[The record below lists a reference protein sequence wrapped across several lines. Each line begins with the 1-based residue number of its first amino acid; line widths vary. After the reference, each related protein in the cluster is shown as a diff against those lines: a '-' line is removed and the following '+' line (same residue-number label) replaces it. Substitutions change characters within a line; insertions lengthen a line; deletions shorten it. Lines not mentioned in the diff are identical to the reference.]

1 MAHRISVVGPGAL
14 GCLFAQRL
22 NEAGHTVTLVDYRGD
37 RAERIRARGITV
49 HADGEARSAKLKVS
63 DLVPARQDLILVLC
77 KAYRTHSL
85 RLPGNIPV
93 LTLQNG
99 LGNAEKLCDLVGS
112 AQVLAGTTSEACT
125 LVDEGVAQHVADGKT
140 TLGSWTTCD
149 PEPAAGMLRDAGFD
163 VEITTSPGQA
173 IWEKVAISN
182 GINPVTALLN
192 VPNGALLDSK
202 ESRQLIRDLV
212 VEASKVAALEGYRFS
227 YSLVERAEEV
237 CRTTAQNISSMAQDV
252 RAGRRTEIEEI
263 SGEILRRGEHLLLPC
278 PRTRVMYQLIKTVEQ
293 K

>member
-1 MAHRISVVGPGAL
+1 M

-22 NEAGHTVTLVDYRGD
+22 HQAGNAVTIVDYRDD
-37 RAERIRARGITV
+37 RAEKLRQRGITV
-49 HADGEARSAKLKVS
+49 HDSDGVHNGKLKVTDS
-63 DLVPARQDLILVLC
+63 VPTRQDLVMVLC
-77 KAYRTHSL
+77 KAYRTQDL
-85 RLPGNIPV
+85 RLPGNTPV

-125 LVDEGVAQHVADGKT
+125 VLEEGVVRHVAKGKT
-140 TLGSWTTCD
+140 AFGCWTTCD
-149 PEPAAGMLRDAGFD
+149 PEPAAAALRESGFD
-163 VEITTSPGQA
+163 VEITNSPGQI

-182 GINPVTALLN
+182 GINPVTALLD
-192 VPNGALLDSK
+192 VPNGALLRTK
-202 ESRQLIRDLV
+202 EARQLIRDLV

-237 CRTTAQNISSMAQDV
+237 CRDTAENISSMAQDV
-252 RAGRRTEIEEI
+252 RAGRRTEIEQI

-278 PRTRVMYQLIKTVEQ
+278 PRTRVMYQLIKSIEQ

>member
-1 MAHRISVVGPGAL
+1 MKISVLGPGAL

-22 NEAGHTVTLVDYRGD
+22 QRADNAVTLIDYRHD
-37 RAERIRARGITV
+37 RAELLRQRGVTI
-49 HADGEARSAKLKVS
+49 HENDGIHNGKLKIS
-63 DLVPARQDLILVLC
+63 DSVPQKQDLTIILC
-77 KAYRTHSL
+77 KAYRTQGL
-85 RLPGNIPV
+85 RLPANTPV

-99 LGNAEKLCDLVGS
+99 LGNAEKLCELVGS
-112 AQVLAGTTSEACT
+112 GQVLAGTTSEACT
-125 LVDEGVAQHVADGKT
+125 LLDDGVVRHVASGT
-140 TLGSWTTCD
+140 TSFGCWTTCD
-149 PEPAAGMLRDAGFD
+149 PEPAAKALGAAGFN
-163 VEITTSPGQA
+163 VELTNSPGQN

-182 GINPVTALLN
+182 GINPVTALLG
-192 VPNGALLDSK
+192 VPNGQLLTKK

-227 YSLVERAEEV
+227 HSLVERAEEV
-237 CRTTAQNISSMAQDV
+237 CRNTSENISSMLQDI

-278 PRTRVMYQLIKTVEQ
+278 PRTRVMYQLIKSLEQ

>member
-1 MAHRISVVGPGAL
+1 MALRISVVGPGAL

-22 NEAGHTVTLVDYRGD
+22 HRAGNAVTVVDYRDD
-37 RAERIRARGITV
+37 RAEMLRSRGITV
-49 HADGEARSAKLKVS
+49 HDSDGTHNGKLKVA
-63 DLVPARQDLILVLC
+63 DAVPARQDLALVLC
-77 KAYRTHSL
+77 KAYRTHGL
-85 RLPGNIPV
+85 RLPGNTAV

-99 LGNAEKLCDLVGS
+99 LGNAEKLCELVGS

-125 LVDEGVAQHVADGKT
+125 VLEPGVVRHVAQGT
-140 TLGSWTTCD
+140 TSFGAWTTCD
-149 PEPAAGMLRDAGFD
+149 PEPAAAALTKAGFN
-163 VEITTSPGQA
+163 VEITNSPGQS

-182 GINPVTALLN
+182 GINPVTALLG
-192 VPNGALLDSK
+192 VPNGNLLKTK

-237 CRTTAQNISSMAQDV
+237 CRDTAENISSMAQDIQ
-252 RAGRRTEIEEI
+252 AGRRTEIEEI

-278 PRTRVMYQLIKTVEQ
+278 PRTRVMYQLIKSIEQ

>member
-1 MAHRISVVGPGAL
+1 MKVSIIGPGAL

-22 NEAGHTVTLVDYRGD
+22 QNAGHTVTLVDYRDD
-37 RAERIRARGITV
+37 RADLLRKRGVTV
-49 HADGEARSAKLKVS
+49 QTKDGTHTGKVKVS
-63 DLVPARQDLILVLC
+63 DAVPARQDLALILC
-77 KAYRTHSL
+77 KAYRTHGL
-85 RLPGNIPV
+85 RLPANTPV

-112 AQVLAGTTSEACT
+112 ANVMAGTTSEACT
-125 LVDEGVAQHVADGKT
+125 VLEPGVVKHVADGT
-140 TLGSWTTCD
+140 TSFGCWTTCD
-149 PEPAAGMLRDAGFD
+149 TEPAAEALRGAGFR
-163 VEITTSPGQA
+163 VEITNSPGQ
-173 IWEKVAISN
+173 IVWEKVAISN
-182 GINPVTALLN
+182 GINPVTALLD
-192 VPNGALLDSK
+192 VPNGELLRGK

-237 CRTTAQNISSMAQDV
+237 CRDTAENISSMLQDI
-252 RAGRRTEIEEI
+252 RARRRTEIEEI

-278 PRTRVMYQLIKTVEQ
+278 PRTRVVYQLVKSLER

>member
-1 MAHRISVVGPGAL
+1 MTRKVSVVGPGAL

-22 NEAGHTVTLVDYRGD
+22 HQAGHTVTLVDHRGD
-37 RAERIRARGITV
+37 RAERLRASGITV
-49 HADGEARSAKLKVS
+49 QSGGDSKTAKVKVTDS
-63 DLVPARQDLILVLC
+63 VPQRQELVLVLC
-77 KAYRTHSL
+77 KAHRTHAL
-85 RLPGNIPV
+85 RLPANTPV

-112 AQVLAGTTSEACT
+112 AQVLAGTTSEAST
-125 LVDEGVAQHVADGKT
+125 LLEEGVVRHVAAGKT
-140 TLGSWTTCD
+140 SFGSWTTCD
-149 PEPAAGMLRDAGFD
+149 PEPAADILRQAGFEVD
-163 VEITTSPGQA
+163 LTNSPGQA

-182 GINPVTALLN
+182 GINPVTALLG
-192 VPNGALLDSK
+192 VPNGALLQAK

-212 VEASKVAALEGYRFS
+212 VEASKIAALEGYRFS

-237 CRTTAQNISSMAQDV
+237 CRDTAENISSMAQDI

-263 SGEILRRGEHLLLPC
+263 SGEIIRRGEHLLLPC
-278 PRTRVMYQLIKTVEQ
+278 PRTRVMYQLIKSIEQ